1 LNTNKQQGFSLLE
14 ILIAFSILAL
24 SLGILLKIFSGGVNT
39 AMVAEDYTVA
49 VEIAE
54 SLVAKTGTEI
64 PLDDYQSSGEENKK
78 YHWQL
83 AISPFAVNAEG
94 FDPKTLPAQLYK
106 VHVIV
111 AWGEGEGGGD
121 DRQLQLT
128 TLKLASK
135 NNVAPQ

>member
-1 LNTNKQQGFSLLE
+1 ME

-49 VEIAE
+49 VQIAE
-54 SLVAKTGTEI
+54 SIIAKTGTEI
-64 PLDDYQSSGEENKK
+64 PLDDHQSSGEENKK
-78 YHWQL
+78 YRWQL

-111 AWGEGEGGGD
+111 AWGDGGGD
-121 DRQLQLT
+121 ERQMQLT